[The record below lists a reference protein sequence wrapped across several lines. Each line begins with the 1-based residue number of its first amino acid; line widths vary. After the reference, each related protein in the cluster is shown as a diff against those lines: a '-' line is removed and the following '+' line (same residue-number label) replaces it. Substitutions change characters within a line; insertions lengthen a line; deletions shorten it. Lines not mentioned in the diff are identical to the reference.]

1 MMVFKHFI
9 QFILKSEFN
18 NLHKPQAAPRS
29 AGPSGLSGFVP
40 STDNI
45 ARAQKLSKFA
55 VSSLDYE
62 DIPSAIDNLEKAL
75 RLLKTGSEN

>member
-1 MMVFKHFI
+1 MINNESHF
-9 QFILKSEFN
+9 E
-18 NLHKPQAAPRS
+18 NLQKPQAAPRS
-29 AGPSGLSGFVP
+29 SGFAP
-40 STDNI
+40 SSDNI

-62 DIPSAIDNLEKAL
+62 DIPSAIGNLEKAL

>member
-1 MMVFKHFI
+1 MI
-9 QFILKSEFN
+9 P
-18 NLHKPQAAPRS
+18 NLQKPQAAPRQ
-29 AGPSGLSGFVP
+29 SGSSGFVP